1 MVKHL
6 VAYFGNEPENLACAL
21 FSARPALHAQSDRL
35 PRQEPDGFGLGFVQ
49 GGDVLL
55 QKRPRVETSEVDLYG
70 LVKDTRADA
79 LIGRI
84 GLSRDGNTAAEDAD
98 PFRFRS
104 WLFASIGDFDEAA
117 FEAIRD
123 RVLESTPAFLRR
135 NIRGKSPSEHIFHL
149 FLAFLHDG
157 GILDQPTPSP
167 AAVHSALRNSLAF
180 VDRLL
185 FGDGAAALRIAICA
199 TNGRCFVAT
208 GCDYPIR
215 YLYIEGIAD
224 CPVCLER
231 TDTNQNRRRV
241 PHDGLRA
248 LIVEANPDVAVRPGW
263 RDVPNRS
270 ALVAGADRAPHIS
283 SL

>member
-1 MVKHL
+1 VRHL

-21 FSARPALHAQSDRL
+21 FPARPALHAQGERL
-35 PRQEPDGFGLGFVQ
+35 PRQSPDGFGLGFVQ

-84 GLSRDGNTAAEDAD
+84 GLGRDGNTAAEDAD
-98 PFRFRS
+98 PFRYRS
-104 WLFASIGDFDEAA
+104 WLFASIGDLDESA
-117 FEAIRD
+117 FEAIRE

-149 FLAFLHDG
+149 FLAFLHDA
-157 GILDQPTPSP
+157 GILDQPTPP
-167 AAVHSALRNSLAF
+167 PTAVHAALRNSLAF
-180 VDRLL
+180 IDRLL
-185 FGDGAAALRIAICA
+185 IADGAAALQIAICA

-208 GCDYPIR
+208 GSDYPIR
-215 YLYIEGIAD
+215 YLQIEGIAD

-231 TDTNQNRRRV
+231 TDTNHTRRRI
-241 PHDGLRA
+241 PHEGLRA
-248 LIVEANPDVAVRPGW
+248 IIVEANRDVAVRSGW
-263 RDVPNRS
+263 QEVPNHS
-270 ALVAGADRAPHIS
+270 ALIAGADRVPQIS
-283 SL
+283 GL

>member
-1 MVKHL
+1 VRHL

-21 FSARPALHAQSDRL
+21 FPARPALHAQGEGL
-35 PRQEPDGFGLGFVQ
+35 PREAPDGFGLGFVQ

-55 QKRPRVETSEVDLYG
+55 QKRPRIETSQVDLYG

-84 GLSRDGNTAAEDAD
+84 GLGRDGNTAAEDAD
-98 PFRFRS
+98 PFRYRS
-104 WLFASIGDFDEAA
+104 WLFASIGELDESA
-117 FEAIRD
+117 FEAIRE
-123 RVLESTPAFLRR
+123 RILESTPAFLRR

-149 FLAFLHDG
+149 FLAFLHDA
-157 GILDQPTPSP
+157 GILDQPTPAP
-167 AAVHSALRNSLAF
+167 TAVHAALRNSLAF

-185 FGDGAAALRIAICA
+185 IADGAAALQIAICA

-215 YLYIEGIAD
+215 YLHIEGIAD

-231 TDTNQNRRRV
+231 TDTNHTRRRV

-248 LIVEANPDVAVRPGW
+248 LIVEANREVAVRSGW
-263 RDVPNRS
+263 SEVPNRS
-270 ALVAGADRAPHIS
+270 ALIAGADRVPRIS
-283 SL
+283 AL